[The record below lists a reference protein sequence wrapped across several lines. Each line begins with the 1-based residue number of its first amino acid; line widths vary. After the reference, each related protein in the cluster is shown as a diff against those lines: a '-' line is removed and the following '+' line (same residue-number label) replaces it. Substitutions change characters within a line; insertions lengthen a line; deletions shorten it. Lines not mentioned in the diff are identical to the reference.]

1 MKRVLIPAAAAAI
14 ATVALVVPASA
25 APGDGQEFGHHVVHC
40 AQAVGFD
47 GTHNPGMHQGFR
59 GFTADHMCMM
69 AG

>member
-1 MKRVLIPAAAAAI
+1 MKCILIPAAAAAI

>member
-1 MKRVLIPAAAAAI
+1 MKRILIPAAAAAI
-14 ATVALVVPASA
+14 ATVALAVPASA
-25 APGDGQEFGHHVVHC
+25 ATGDGREFGHHVVHC

-47 GTHNPGMHQGFR
+47 GSHNPGMHQGFR

>member
-1 MKRVLIPAAAAAI
+1 MKRILIPAAAAAI

-47 GTHNPGMHQGFR
+47 GSHNPGMHQGFR
-59 GFTADHMCMM
+59 GFTAGHMCMM